1 MLHSGSHVLY
11 VRAKNE
17 ARREEWTIKRISPTD
32 SRRRVHRVTQ
42 IGGGGCL
49 SSHVYVINPPSSY
62 SPFKKPKQHLQS
74 AACDAD
80 PPPGGNIEPE
90 TPERGSEFTSCW
102 IYNVQERSGLS
113 LTLCGASWESE
124 SAEYRLRVM
133 TSEPQRGNLIFK
145 ACWGLITLEKKALFP
160 SCSWI

>member
-42 IGGGGCL
+42 IG
-49 SSHVYVINPPSSY
+49 HYHFYIINPLSSY

-113 LTLCGASWESE
+113 LTLCGAS
-124 SAEYRLRVM
+124 
-133 TSEPQRGNLIFK
+133 
-145 ACWGLITLEKKALFP
+145 
-160 SCSWI
+160 